1 MHVGS
6 RAIGLMV
13 AETIF
18 IGTLVPGPRAYQL
31 TSARSP
37 PVDGGSLAGFLKA

>member
-18 IGTLVPGPRAYQL
+18 IGTFVLVL
-31 TSARSP
+31 VHIS
-37 PVDGGSLAGFLKA
+37 